1 MINIFYHYLCLQ
13 KTSMMFIA
21 MQIRKFLYSALIPY
35 FFIPTLCSWL
45 IHFQTKLF
53 SKWWWWPAGNKLFHS
68 ENHRLIKPP
77 SYICQ
82 IVDKSLIVFMESN
95 RSVFPSLD
103 EKKNASLSHSRFT
116 VGMQVAIWKTRCASF
131 RNENELLMSSRYLW
145 KSK

>member
-1 MINIFYHYLCLQ
+1 MINIFYHYLCIQ
-13 KTSMMFIA
+13 RTSMMFIV

-35 FFIPTLCSWL
+35 LFIPTLCSWL

-68 ENHRLIKPP
+68 ESHRLIKPP

-103 EKKNASLSHSRFT
+103 EKKTRHCHTHVSLLVCNWLSGKPAVLRLE
-116 VGMQVAIWKTRCASF
+116 MKM
-131 RNENELLMSSRYLW
+131 NY
-145 KSK
+145 